1 LTPHRS
7 FSSAESL
14 GHRERDDGDSAARL
28 EHRIAALRA
37 EVAAAE
43 RKRAGIE
50 AAIASR
56 KSALN
61 RLLAA
66 SALRGSGA
74 APSRDE

>member
-1 LTPHRS
+1 MIALT
-7 FSSAESL
+7 
-14 GHRERDDGDSAARL
+14 ARL
-28 EHRIAALRA
+28 EQRIAALR
-37 EVAAAE
+37 ETIAAAE

-56 KSALN
+56 NN